1 MFPSVEDR
9 HTDTEKAWQKATGV
23 QDTGMP
29 IVGSSQ
35 IIFPLPNSK
44 HTHSWPQPSCTSLPG
59 SHDELVPRGI
69 QSELGEILGSR
80 IGEVRDPGLQVWGR
94 ERQTFGYC
102 WTRGSQL
109 YQHGAREFQ
118 ARGARRHVS
127 NQLAA

>member
-1 MFPSVEDR
+1 
-9 HTDTEKAWQKATGV
+9 
-23 QDTGMP
+23 MP

-35 IIFPLPNSK
+35 IILPLSNSK
-44 HTHSWPQPSCTSLPG
+44 HPRCWPQPCCTSLPG
-59 SHDELVPRGI
+59 SHDELAPRGI

-109 YQHGAREFQ
+109 HQHGIGEWKGCSQ
-118 ARGARRHVS
+118 GAVRPG
-127 NQLAA
+127 AADL